1 MVIDARTST
10 LLQTLPAVAADVIRA
25 AGPDERVD
33 PAALTEHVRLE
44 LQRVFR
50 KQAGR
55 RPLVL
60 PVILEI

>member
-1 MVIDARTST
+1 
-10 LLQTLPAVAADVIRA
+10 LETLPAVAADVIRA
-25 AGPDERVD
+25 AGADARVD
-33 PAALTEHVRLE
+33 SAALTEHVRLE